1 MSADPNQTERYIVS
15 SQTLRISELYSC
27 KEDFIK
33 HEANIKSLFSKKKY
47 REKLISAE
55 MNKVKSSNIK
65 GRSNSKTQKGMPF
78 VVTYHRL
85 LKSLSSIV
93 YNNICLL
100 YIDQEVKRTFT
111 PQTMVCYR
119 SARKLRSCLVRA
131 KLYPIKRKAGSCKCN
146 GKRCELCKNVLET
159 DTFTCSNN
167 RTTYEINHK
176 FDCNEKCLV

>member
-1 MSADPNQTERYIVS
+1 
-15 SQTLRISELYSC
+15 
-27 KEDFIK
+27 
-33 HEANIKSLFSKKKY
+33 
-47 REKLISAE
+47 

-65 GRSNSKTQKGMPF
+65 RRSNNKTQKGMPF

-100 YIDQEVKRTFT
+100 HMDQEVKRTFT
-111 PQTMVCYR
+111 PQTIVSYR

-131 KLYPIKRKAGSCKCN
+131 KLYPIKRKVGSCKCN
-146 GKRCELCKNVLET
+146 DKRCELYKNVLET
-159 DTFTCSNN
+159 DTFTCRNN
-167 RTTYEINHK
+167 CTTYEINHK